1 MLADQL
7 SATPTYQIATGVL
20 SALAGGSVSQIAA
33 QIGVVPEELD
43 EAIRVYQAAGY
54 HALERRAEHEWYQVR
69 VQFPEW
75 TMAEEIG
82 ARELGPRLDRLKES
96 GAVSGWWFLRK
107 HPCWRL
113 RIRAIAPGSPVAA
126 VDPVLNELL
135 NAGLID
141 RWWPTVYEPE
151 IAAFGGGLGMNAV
164 HDLFCADSRGVL
176 EYALRTAPGLGR
188 REMSILLCSAMMRAA
203 GLDWFECGDVFDRVT
218 RLRPPPTAADTT
230 QIGKLAV
237 SVRTL
242 LSVPTEQD
250 TTLFAPGGPVEY
262 ARPWLAAFE
271 QAGRI
276 LGDAAANGAL
286 ERGVR
291 AVFTHVLIFHW
302 NRLGLAATTQS
313 VLARAA
319 AMAILPRS

>member
-1 MLADQL
+1 MLVDQL
-7 SATPTYQIATGVL
+7 SAMPAYDIATAVL
-20 SALAGGSVSQIAA
+20 SVLAGGTVPQIAA
-33 QIGVVPEELD
+33 HVGISAQELD

-54 HALERRAEHEWYQVR
+54 HALERRAEREWYQVR
-69 VQFPEW
+69 VQFPQW
-75 TMAEEIG
+75 TAAEDIA
-82 ARELGPRLDRLKES
+82 ARELQPRLDQLQDS
-96 GAVSGWWFLRK
+96 GAVTGWWFLRK

-113 RIRAIAPGSPVAA
+113 RIRAADPGDPAAA

-141 RWWPTVYEPE
+141 RWWTTTYEPE
-151 IAAFGGGLGMNAV
+151 IAAFGGGLGMNAA

-176 EYALRTAPGLGR
+176 DYSMRTAPGLGR
-188 REMSILLCSAMMRAA
+188 RELSILLFSAMMRAA

-218 RLRPPPTAADTT
+218 RLRPPPTAADAA

-242 LSVPTEQD
+242 LSVPTHQD
-250 TTLFAPGGPVEY
+250 TTLFAAGGPVEY
-262 ARPWLAAFE
+262 AQPWLAAFE
-271 QAGRI
+271 RAGRV
-276 LGDAAANGAL
+276 LGDAAARGGL

-291 AVFTHVLIFHW
+291 AVFTHILIFHW
-302 NRLGLAATTQS
+302 NRLGLSATTQS

-319 AMAILPRS
+319 ALAILPRS